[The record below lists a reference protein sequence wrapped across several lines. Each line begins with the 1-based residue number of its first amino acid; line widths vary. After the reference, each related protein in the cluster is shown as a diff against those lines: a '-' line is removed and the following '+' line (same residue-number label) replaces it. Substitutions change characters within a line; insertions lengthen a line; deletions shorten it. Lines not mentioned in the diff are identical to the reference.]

1 MWGLWYAA
9 GVSVDAAS
17 APPRTKRKSPAGVAT
32 NDLVFSA
39 KVGINADLFPEVLKL
54 YVAPK
59 AVVADTT
66 YGKGAFWRNI
76 PADTYDLRPT
86 DLQTGVDACA
96 LPYADGTID
105 CVVFDPPYMHSDG
118 GGAHLGHQHYD
129 DFYKNDARARADMSA
144 GAGALRGHFAVV
156 DLYKRASVEALRV
169 LKPQGI
175 YIVKCQDEVY
185 ANKQRLTHVELIN
198 AYVALGFEV
207 EDLFVLVTQRK
218 PGVSRQLRQY
228 HARKV
233 HSYFVVARKPRKSM
247 RGV

>member
-1 MWGLWYAA
+1 M
-9 GVSVDAAS
+9 
-17 APPRTKRKSPAGVAT
+17 AT

-66 YGKGAFWRNI
+66 YGQGAFWRNV
-76 PADTYDLRPT
+76 PEGSYDLRAT

-96 LPYADGTID
+96 LPYADSTID

-118 GGAHLGHQHYD
+118 GGAHRGHQHYD
-129 DFYKNDARARADMSA
+129 EFYKNDARARAELS
-144 GAGALRGHFAVV
+144 AGALRGHFAVV

-169 LKPQGI
+169 LKPRGI

-185 ANKQRLTHVELIN
+185 ANKQRLTHVELVN
-198 AYVALGFEV
+198 AYTEMGFEI
-207 EDLFVLVTQRK
+207 EDLFVLVTQRR

-233 HSYFVVARKPRKSM
+233 HSYFVVARKPRKST
-247 RGV
+247 RGI